1 MAQIKHQYF
10 VTGTDTDAGKTFVC
24 QVMLMAAQQKGL
36 KTLAYKPVSAGCE
49 ETQAGLRNQDA
60 LLLQS
65 AASEALSYDEVNP
78 IAFKDPVAPHLAA
91 ANSATEISLD
101 TLGTGL
107 RHLQQKE
114 ADLLLVEGAGGW
126 RLPLGNERFL
136 PDLAIQHRLDVILVV
151 GLKLGCI
158 NHALLTA
165 EAIANDGLVLSG
177 WVANQID
184 PKMDYLAQ
192 NIDSL
197 KSLLP
202 APLLGVIP
210 RLSGPEQGVNMVDID
225 PLIAR

>member
-60 LLLQS
+60 LLLQA

-136 PDLAIQHRLDVILVV
+136 SDLAIQHQLNVILVV